1 MYNRQPDVDTQAGW
15 KLAMDRITDMDTQVD
30 TQVGT
35 DRLKDMQGLRY
46 GHSDKQ
52 ILTDTAIWLSLDCRQ
67 TFSNRHGRI
76 NSIR

>member
-1 MYNRQPDVDTQAGW
+1 
-15 KLAMDRITDMDTQVD
+15 MDRITDMDTQVD

>member
-1 MYNRQPDVDTQAGW
+1 MYNRQPDFDTQAGW

-35 DRLKDMQGLRY
+35 VRLEDMQGLRY

-52 ILTDTAIWLSLDCRQ
+52 ILTDTAIWLSLDCRHSP
-67 TFSNRHGRI
+67 TDMDR
-76 NSIR
+76 